1 MTRRPVLGSLASAVL
16 LIAQGTVVG
25 QETPSVPLKVLFYL
39 TWDRQHVPDMP
50 EGAEPAALPEYA
62 RTMSGGSGAAKTT
75 DLETRCQKQDFKTI
89 HASEPQPVSLIF
101 DTDMMG
107 DVDDVGT
114 TAVLHALADQNEVK
128 ILAMGVCVKNP
139 WSPLCLDALNT
150 YFRRPDI
157 PLGVV
162 KGPAHNRASKYAQGI
177 AEGFPHALKS
187 AEDAPDA
194 ALVYRRVLAGQPDGS
209 VVMVSVGQLTNF
221 RNLLTTGPDDRSN
234 LGGAELVK
242 RKVRAWV
249 CMGGKFPEGREA
261 NLINDGP
268 AAAYAIEHWPTS
280 IVFSGWEIGQEIMT
294 GAGLRMAPE
303 GTPVRRAYEL
313 YNGLNDRQSW
323 DQTAV
328 LYAVRGL
335 DGGLTDFWDSVTEGC
350 LHVNNDGSD
359 AWRTTLD
366 KDHTYLIRKMDPKK
380 IAAVI
385 EELMLRQPGSARR

>member
-1 MTRRPVLGSLASAVL
+1 MLTNRRTFIGAL
-16 LIAQGTVVG
+16 LWI
-25 QETPSVPLKVLFYL
+25 VPLV
-39 TWDRQHVPDMP
+39 
-50 EGAEPAALPEYA
+50 A
-62 RTMSGGSGAAKTT
+62 SG
-75 DLETRCQKQDFKTI
+75 QDNR
-89 HASEPQPVSLIF
+89 QPVPLIF

-114 TAVLHALADQNEVK
+114 AAVLHALADQGEAR
-128 ILAMGVCVKNP
+128 ILAMGVCVENP

-150 YFRRPDI
+150 YFRRPDT

-177 AEGFPHALKS
+177 AAEFPHALKS
-187 AEDAPDA
+187 AQDAPDA
-194 ALVYRRVLAGQPDGS
+194 ALVYRQVLAKQPDRS
-209 VVMVSVGQLTNF
+209 VVVVSVGQLTNV
-221 RNLLTTGPDDRSN
+221 RNLLKTGPDEHSD
-234 LGGAELVK
+234 LGGIELVK
-242 RKVRAWV
+242 RKVRVWI
-249 CMGGKFPEGREA
+249 CMGGKMPAGREA

-268 AAAYAIEHWPTS
+268 AAAYAVEHWPTP

-294 GAGLRMAPE
+294 GAGLRKAPE

-335 DGGLTDFWDSVTEGC
+335 DGGLSDYWDVASEGY
-350 LHVNNDGSD
+350 LHVNDDGSNE
-359 AWRTTLD
+359 WRKFPD
-366 KDHTYLIRKMDPKK
+366 KDHAYLVRKMDPKK

-385 EELMLRQPGSARR
+385 EELMLRHR